1 MPKFMSHR
9 FSYNRRRHDS
19 NRIRL
24 SGGAGA
30 HAPHINLT
38 YVDNDVHIELKKVIQ
53 SGEKRTLILKAEQFF
68 EISQKNDEIKLAGRN
83 IANYHGSDSTTQPA
97 KEVGLFKFISRS
109 DFESTTCE
117 HMYEWEVPNSKL
129 RVSVR
134 NRRSDGKRPINTDFV
149 VEIRVFGTNGLPTDE
164 GIMMAWHNFE
174 GTFVKHH
181 KERQDRIQQMRRN
194 GVLNPLARLN
204 ANATSSSTSAATTT
218 ATVSVSSTTTGN
230 LPTWTIQE
238 EFVNKETYSCV
249 ICIDTYVKGAI
260 VNGLPNCSHYFHSS
274 CIRTWLVGSDQCPT
288 CNFDDATKL
297 NVHLVPHSHDDVGF
311 VKTLDEYYY
320 GSRTDLQHVRVQY
333 ILDSIVLALDENP
346 HRRFIYIEMAFFY
359 RWWLQQTDEI
369 RNKVKDFVNS
379 GRLEFSSGGWCMND
393 EGTTHYNSIIDQHS
407 LGLEFLND
415 QFGECGRPKIGWQID
430 PFGHSREQASLLAQ
444 MGFDGLF
451 FGRADYQDLQKRN
464 STKSMEMIW
473 KASAN
478 LDRQSWLFTGILPR
492 RYSTPATF
500 SFDFIAPDDPIIDD
514 VNLPDYNVPERVQTF
529 IQTAQNESM
538 EYATNHI
545 IMTFGGDFQYQNALA
560 NYKNLDKLIK
570 YVNDQQMNGSN
581 VNVFYSTPSC
591 YLYALNKVNRSWI
604 TKTDDFFPHA
614 HHPHRFWTGYFTS
627 RPALKR
633 FERYS
638 NNILQVIRQL
648 NTFSNSQ
655 LRNQIFSLS
664 EAMAIAQHH
673 DAVSG
678 TEKQHVAND
687 YAQRLSIG
695 IDAALNVINTAYP
708 KLLKKDNQSSTVE
721 IQQFLCQI
729 TNISE
734 CLTIEN
740 AKQFTVILWNPISH
754 PVVGYLRVPVTR
766 SYTVRDSS
774 GPIRS
779 ELIPI
784 SNSTKTIPG
793 RMSNATN
800 QLIFKYNLPALGFNT
815 YFFEVNEE
823 EEEEKL
829 EITKNEICILQ
840 NQGYSGNNSQ
850 FDFQASGAYI
860 FRPYCCLE
868 NVLKV
873 NLFQTAIIIFNEWIS
888 QEINLYDEGEDI
900 EIEWT
905 VGPIAIDDNIGKEI
919 ILRYDTDIKSQSKY
933 YTDANGREVLQ
944 RIRNYRP
951 TYNYTITEPVSGNYY
966 PVNSRIWIN
975 ETNRQFTI
983 LTDRSEGGASLFD
996 GSIELMIHRR
1006 LLYDDNLGVGEA
1018 LNESAFGQGLVVRGK
1033 HFLNIDSPQTSAL
1046 YHRIHSQEL
1055 FMSPLVIFALINSSY
1070 MNYSNLYRQTWSAL
1084 SDILPS
1090 NIHLLTLDQLNEKQY
1105 LIRLEHY
1112 FELNEDEK
1120 YSYPT
1125 KINLQSIFKSIGTI
1139 DKILELTLDANLELT
1154 LDANL
1159 ELSQMNRLHWL
1170 TDNDEL
1176 LLQTNNSTKQH
1187 SLVDTNIILNPMQI
1201 RTFRI
1206 TIV

>member
-1 MPKFMSHR
+1 MKIA
-9 FSYNRRRHDS
+9 S
-19 NRIRL
+19 NDGQEFNIDGDIAKQSIML
-24 SGGAGA
+24 KEFFDDECLNS
-30 HAPHINLT
+30 I
-38 YVDNDVHIELKKVIQ
+38 IE
-53 SGEKRTLILKAEQFF
+53 
-68 EISQKNDEIKLAGRN
+68 
-83 IANYHGSDSTTQPA
+83 GSDGPIP
-97 KEVGLFKFISRS
+97 L
-109 DFESTTCE
+109 
-117 HMYEWEVPNSKL
+117 PN
-129 RVSVR
+129 
-134 NRRSDGKRPINTDFV
+134 
-149 VEIRVFGTNGLPTDE
+149 
-164 GIMMAWHNFE
+164 
-174 GTFVKHH
+174 
-181 KERQDRIQQMRRN
+181 
-194 GVLNPLARLN
+194 
-204 ANATSSSTSAATTT
+204 
-218 ATVSVSSTTTGN
+218 
-230 LPTWTIQE
+230 
-238 EFVNKETYSCV
+238 
-249 ICIDTYVKGAI
+249 VKGSLLKPI
-260 VNGLPNCSHYFHSS
+260 SLKSLSKCGYN
-274 CIRTWLVGSDQCPT
+274 T
-288 CNFDDATKL
+288 CNLGAATKL

-320 GSRTDLQHVRVQY
+320 GSRTDLQHAGVQY

-346 HRRFIYIEMAFFY
+346 HRRFIYVEMAFFY

-379 GRLEFSSGGWCMND
+379 GRLEFISGGWCMND

-464 STKSMEMIW
+464 TTKSMEMIW

-478 LDRQSWLFTGILPR
+478 LGRQSWLFTGILPR

-514 VNLPDYNVPERVQTF
+514 VNLPDYNIPERVQTF

-545 IMTFGGDFQYQNALA
+545 IMTFGGDFQYQNALG

-570 YVNDQQMNGSN
+570 YVNDQQINGSN

-614 HHPHRFWTGYFTS
+614 HHPHGFWTGYFTS

-673 DAVSG
+673 DA
-678 TEKQHVAND
+678 
-687 YAQRLSIG
+687 
-695 IDAALNVINTAYP
+695 NVINTAYP
-708 KLLKKDNQSSTVE
+708 KLLTKDNQSTTTE
-721 IQQFLCQI
+721 IQQFLCQL

-734 CLTIEN
+734 CLPIEN
-740 AKQFTVILWNPISH
+740 AKQFTVILWNPIIH

-774 GPIRS
+774 GQIRS
-779 ELIPI
+779 ELVPV

-800 QLIFKYNLPALGFNT
+800 QMIFKYNLPALGFNT

-840 NQGYSGNNSQ
+840 NQNLRIEIDEQGN
-850 FDFQASGAYI
+850 
-860 FRPYCCLE
+860 
-868 NVLKV
+868 LKRII
-873 NLFQTAIIIFNEWIS
+873 NLQKNINITFLNQVELKCIKSELVQTAIIIFNEWIS
-888 QEINLYDEGEDI
+888 QEINLYAEGEDI

-905 VGPIAIDDNIGKEI
+905 VGPIPIEDNIGKEI

-975 ETNRQFTI
+975 ETHRQFTI

-1018 LNESAFGQGLVVRGK
+1018 LNESAFGHGLVIRGK
-1033 HFLNIDSPQTSAL
+1033 HFLNIDLPQTSAL

-1055 FMSPLVIFALINSSY
+1055 FMSPLVTYALINSSY

-1084 SDILPS
+1084 IDTLPS

-1125 KINLQSIFKSIGTI
+1125 KIDLQSIFKSIGLI
-1139 DKILELTLDANLELT
+1139 NKILELTLG
-1154 LDANL
+1154 ANL

>member
-1 MPKFMSHR
+1 MAKQSTMLKEFCDDECLNS
-9 FSYNRRRHDS
+9 
-19 NRIRL
+19 I
-24 SGGAGA
+24 
-30 HAPHINLT
+30 
-38 YVDNDVHIELKKVIQ
+38 IE
-53 SGEKRTLILKAEQFF
+53 
-68 EISQKNDEIKLAGRN
+68 
-83 IANYHGSDSTTQPA
+83 GSDGSIP
-97 KEVGLFKFISRS
+97 L
-109 DFESTTCE
+109 
-117 HMYEWEVPNSKL
+117 
-129 RVSVR
+129 
-134 NRRSDGKRPINTDFV
+134 
-149 VEIRVFGTNGLPTDE
+149 TN
-164 GIMMAWHNFE
+164 
-174 GTFVKHH
+174 
-181 KERQDRIQQMRRN
+181 
-194 GVLNPLARLN
+194 
-204 ANATSSSTSAATTT
+204 
-218 ATVSVSSTTTGN
+218 
-230 LPTWTIQE
+230 
-238 EFVNKETYSCV
+238 
-249 ICIDTYVKGAI
+249 VKGS
-260 VNGLPNCSHYFHSS
+260 L
-274 CIRTWLVGSDQCPT
+274 LKPT
-288 CNFDDATKL
+288 CNLGDATKL

-320 GSRTDLQHVRVQY
+320 GSRTDLQHAGVQY

-346 HRRFIYIEMAFFY
+346 HRRFIYVEMAFFY

-379 GRLEFSSGGWCMND
+379 GRLEFISGGWCMND

-407 LGLEFLND
+407 LGLQFLND

-451 FGRADYQDLQKRN
+451 VGRADYQDLQKRN
-464 STKSMEMIW
+464 TTKSMEMIW

-478 LDRQSWLFTGILPR
+478 LGRQSWLFTGILPR

-529 IQTAQNESM
+529 IETAQNESM

-570 YVNDQQMNGSN
+570 YVNDQQINGSN

-614 HHPHRFWTGYFTS
+614 HHPHGFWTGYFTS

-687 YAQRLSIG
+687 YAQRLSTG
-695 IDAALNVINTAYP
+695 IDSALNVINTAYP
-708 KLLKKDNQSSTVE
+708 KLLTKDNQSTTAE
-721 IQQFLCQI
+721 IQQFLCQL

-734 CLTIEN
+734 CLPIEN
-740 AKQFTVILWNPISH
+740 AKQFTVILWNPIIH

-774 GPIRS
+774 GQTRFQ
-779 ELIPI
+779 LIPI

-793 RMSNATN
+793 RMSNATY
-800 QLIFKYNLPALGFNT
+800 QMIFKYNLPALGFNT
-815 YFFEVNEE
+815 YFFEANE

-840 NQGYSGNNSQ
+840 NQNFRIEIDEQGNLKRIINLQKNINITFLNQGFYWYQSYSGNNSQ

-860 FRPYCCLE
+860 FRPLTQDAKPISIKRS
-868 NVLKV
+868 LKCIKSELV
-873 NLFQTAIIIFNEWIS
+873 QTAIIIFNEWIS

-905 VGPIAIDDNIGKEI
+905 VGPVPVEDNIGKEI

-983 LTDRSEGGASLFD
+983 LTDRSEGGASLID
-996 GSIELMIHRR
+996 GSVELMIHRR

-1018 LNESAFGQGLVVRGK
+1018 LNESAFGQGLVIRGK
-1033 HFLNIDSPQTSAL
+1033 HFLNIDLPQTSAL

-1055 FMSPLVIFALINSSY
+1055 FMSPLVTFALINSSY
-1070 MNYSNLYRQTWSAL
+1070 MNYSSLYHQTWSAL

-1125 KINLQSIFKSIGTI
+1125 KIDLQSIFKSVGII
-1139 DKILELTLDANLELT
+1139 DKVLELT

-1176 LLQTNNSTKQH
+1176 LLQTNNSTNQH